1 MRITDLQTVV
11 VDFYRT
17 NLVFVLVRTD
27 EGLTG
32 VAEATLE
39 GQEAAVQGA
48 LAIVRDAVRGKDP
61 SRISSIV
68 YDLNRDGYW
77 RGGPVT
83 MTALSALE
91 TALWDL
97 KARALGV
104 PVFELLGGRTRD
116 RVRAYANGW
125 FSGASR
131 PEDFADAAVATVAQG
146 FRGLKWDPFEAA
158 DLTVTAGDL
167 RRMLEPVAAV
177 REAVGDDV
185 DLFIE
190 GHGRFDVP
198 TAIRVARELEQYR
211 PVFFEEPCP
220 PDGIDAL
227 IEIRSKSPIP
237 IAAGERWFGRHAFVP
252 VLARGGVDY
261 IQPDVTHAG
270 GISEMT
276 FLSTLAAAHYVP
288 FAPHNPSGPLS
299 TAATLQLAAAL
310 PNFRYL
316 EIMAVDVPWR
326 SDISD
331 EHLVLTPE
339 GDVMIPERPGL
350 GIELDLDAI
359 ADHPY
364 VPHPMR
370 IFSDS
375 VADIRPAD
383 ARSYFH
389 SPEDARAPEQ
399 DAAHRAATGA
409 ATDAAADAA
418 ADAERIA

>member
-1 MRITDLQTVV
+1 MTVKITDVETVV

-17 NLVFVLVRTD
+17 NLVFVRVHTD
-27 EGLTG
+27 EGLVG
-32 VAEATLE
+32 IAEATLE
-39 GQEAAVQGA
+39 GQEHAVRGA
-48 LAIVRDAVRGKDP
+48 VRVAGEAVRGKDP
-61 SRISSIV
+61 RNISRIV
-68 YDLNRDGYW
+68 YELNRDGYW

-83 MTALSALE
+83 MTALSAIE

-97 KARALGV
+97 KARAFEV
-104 PVFELLGGRTRD
+104 PVFELLGGRCRD

-125 FSGASR
+125 FSGARR
-131 PEDFADAAVATVAQG
+131 PEDFAEAAVATVAQG

-158 DLTVTAGDL
+158 DLSVTPSEL

-177 REAVGDDV
+177 REAVGDGV
-185 DLFIE
+185 ELFIE

-198 TAIRVARELEQYR
+198 TAIRVARELEQYQ
-211 PVFFEEPCP
+211 PVFFEEPSP

-227 IEIRSKSPIP
+227 AEIRSKSPVA

-252 VLARGGVDY
+252 VLARGAVDF

-270 GISEMT
+270 GLSELS
-276 FLSTLAAAHYVP
+276 FLSTLAASYYVP

-299 TAATLQLAAAL
+299 TAATLQLGAAM

-326 SDISD
+326 SEISN
-331 EHLVLTPE
+331 ERLELTPE
-339 GDVMIPERPGL
+339 GDIMIPERPGL
-350 GIELDLDAI
+350 GIDLDLDAI
-359 ADHPY
+359 AEHPY
-364 VPHPMR
+364 APHPMR
-370 IFSDS
+370 IFDDA

-389 SPEDARAPEQ
+389 TPT
-399 DAAHRAATGA
+399 AAEELVPR
-409 ATDAAADAA
+409 
-418 ADAERIA
+418 

>member
-1 MRITDLQTVV
+1 MTVKITDVETVV

-17 NLVFVLVRTD
+17 NLVFVRVHTD
-27 EGLTG
+27 EGLVG
-32 VAEATLE
+32 IAEATLE
-39 GQEAAVQGA
+39 GQEHAVRGA
-48 LAIVRDAVRGKDP
+48 VRVAGEAVRGKDP
-61 SRISSIV
+61 RNISRIV
-68 YDLNRDGYW
+68 YELNRDGYW

-83 MTALSALE
+83 MTALSAIE

-97 KARALGV
+97 KARAFEV
-104 PVFELLGGRTRD
+104 PVYELLGGRCRD

-125 FSGASR
+125 FSGARR
-131 PEDFADAAVATVAQG
+131 PEDFAEAAVATVAQG

-158 DLTVTAGDL
+158 DLSVTPSEL

-177 REAVGDDV
+177 REAVGDGV
-185 DLFIE
+185 ELFIE

-198 TAIRVARELEQYR
+198 TAIRVARELEQYQ
-211 PVFFEEPCP
+211 PVFFEEPSP

-227 IEIRSKSPIP
+227 AEIRSKSPVA

-252 VLARGGVDY
+252 VLARGAVDF

-270 GISEMT
+270 GLSELS
-276 FLSTLAAAHYVP
+276 FLSTLAASYYVP

-299 TAATLQLAAAL
+299 TAATLQLGAAM

-326 SDISD
+326 SEISN
-331 EHLVLTPE
+331 ERLELTPE
-339 GDVMIPERPGL
+339 GDIMIPERPGL
-350 GIELDLDAI
+350 GIDLDLDAI
-359 ADHPY
+359 AEHPY
-364 VPHPMR
+364 APHPMR
-370 IFSDS
+370 IFDDA

-389 SPEDARAPEQ
+389 TPT
-399 DAAHRAATGA
+399 AAEELVPR
-409 ATDAAADAA
+409 
-418 ADAERIA
+418 

>member
-1 MRITDLQTVV
+1 MRITDVETVV

-17 NLVFVLVRTD
+17 NLVFVRVHTD
-27 EGLTG
+27 EGLVG

-39 GQEAAVQGA
+39 GQEHAVLGA
-48 LAIVRDAVRGKDP
+48 VRVAGEAVRGRDA
-61 SRISSIV
+61 SQITRLV
-68 YDLNRDGYW
+68 YELNRDGYW

-83 MTALSALE
+83 MTALSAIE

-104 PVFELLGGRTRD
+104 SVGELFGGRVRD

-125 FSGASR
+125 FSGARTPS
-131 PEDFADAAVATVAQG
+131 EFADAARATVAQG
-146 FRGLKWDPFEAA
+146 FRGLKWDPFEAVDLSVGAA
-158 DLTVTAGDL
+158 DLA
-167 RRMLEPVAAV
+167 RMLEPVAAV
-177 REAVGDDV
+177 RDAVGDGV

-198 TAIRVARELEQYR
+198 TAIRVSRALEQYQ

-227 IEIRSKSPIP
+227 VEIRSKSAVP

-252 VLARGGVDY
+252 VLARGAVDY

-270 GISEMT
+270 GMSELA

-326 SDISD
+326 GDISD
-331 EHLVLTPE
+331 EALVLTAD
-339 GDVMIPERPGL
+339 GDVMIPDEPGL

-359 ADHPY
+359 AAHPY
-364 VPHPMR
+364 SPHPMR
-370 IFSDS
+370 IFHDA
-375 VADIRPAD
+375 VADIRPPD
-383 ARSYFH
+383 ARSYFR
-389 SPEDARAPEQ
+389 SSAPQ
-399 DAAHRAATGA
+399 PVAS
-409 ATDAAADAA
+409 
-418 ADAERIA
+418 ERIA

>member
-1 MRITDLQTVV
+1 MRITGFESVV

-17 NLVFVLVRTD
+17 NLVFVQLRTD
-27 EGLTG
+27 DGLTG

-39 GQEAAVQGA
+39 GQEHAVLGA
-48 LAIVRDAVRGKDP
+48 IRLLAERVVGKDP
-61 SRISSIV
+61 TRITETIHQ
-68 YDLNRDGYW
+68 LNRDGYW

-91 TALWDL
+91 TAMWDVS
-97 KARALGV
+97 ARALGV
-104 PVFELLGGRTRD
+104 PVHRLLGGQARD

-125 FSGASR
+125 FSGAR
-131 PEDFADAAVATVAQG
+131 EPDDFARAAVATVAQG

-158 DLTVTAGDL
+158 ELSVEPRDL

-185 DLFIE
+185 ELFIE

-198 TAIRVARELEQYR
+198 TAIRIARELEQYQ

-227 IEIRSKSPIP
+227 VEIRSKSPMA
-237 IAAGERWFGRHAFVP
+237 IAAGERWFGRNAFLP
-252 VLARGGVDY
+252 VLARNAVDY
-261 IQPDVTHAG
+261 VQPDVTHAG
-270 GISEMT
+270 GLLELVFI
-276 FLSTLAAAHYVP
+276 STLAAARYVP

-299 TAATLQLAAAL
+299 TAATLQLGATL

-326 SDISD
+326 SEISN
-331 EHLVLTPE
+331 EALVLTE
-339 GDVMIPERPGL
+339 DGDVMIPDGIGL

-359 ADHPY
+359 AEHPY
-364 VPHPMR
+364 ERHPMR
-370 IFSDS
+370 IFDDV
-375 VADIRPAD
+375 VADIRPPD
-383 ARSYFH
+383 ARSYFNL
-389 SPEDARAPEQ
+389 
-399 DAAHRAATGA
+399 HRANPH
-409 ATDAAADAA
+409 
-418 ADAERIA
+418 

>member
-1 MRITDLQTVV
+1 MRITDVDTVV

-17 NLVFVLVRTD
+17 NLVFVLLHTD

-32 VAEATLE
+32 IAEATLE
-39 GQEAAVQGA
+39 GQEHAVRGAVRVAAE
-48 LAIVRDAVRGKDP
+48 AVRGKDA
-61 SRISSIV
+61 SRISQIV
-68 YDLNRDGYW
+68 YELNRDGYW

-83 MTALSALE
+83 MTALSAIE
-91 TALWDL
+91 TALWDV

-104 PVFELLGGRTRD
+104 PVYELLGGRVRD

-125 FSGASR
+125 FSGSR
-131 PEDFADAAVATVAQG
+131 TPEDYAAAALATVAQG

-158 DLTVTAGDL
+158 DLTMTTAEL

-177 REAVGDDV
+177 RAAVGDDV
-185 DLFIE
+185 ELFIE

-198 TAIRVARELEQYR
+198 TAIRVARELEQYQ
-211 PVFFEEPCP
+211 PMFFEEPAP

-227 IEIRSKSPIP
+227 IEIRKKSPVP

-252 VLARGGVDY
+252 VLARGAVDY

-270 GISEMT
+270 GLSELS
-276 FLSTLAAAHYVP
+276 FLSTLSAAHYVP

-299 TAATLQLAAAL
+299 TAATLQLGAAM

-326 SDISD
+326 ADISD
-331 EHLVLTPE
+331 EALVLTEE
-339 GDVMIPERPGL
+339 GDVMIPSGPGL
-350 GIELDLDAI
+350 GITLDLEAI
-359 ADHPY
+359 GEHPFT
-364 VPHPMR
+364 PHPMR
-370 IFSDS
+370 LFSDA

-383 ARSYFH
+383 ARSYFRR
-389 SPEDARAPEQ
+389 PGDEL
-399 DAAHRAATGA
+399 AT
-409 ATDAAADAA
+409 
-418 ADAERIA
+418 AERRAG